1 MDEKELRGL
10 FVQRL
15 YLEYMLFKDSM
26 LQREKKD
33 IFHDSY
39 KIEIFVNLYEILL
52 AYAENL
58 QCEMT
63 RKLLELNFGILEFLY
78 QEWLHR
84 EDTFYEEL
92 REYAC
97 SELEAVLKDSNADG
111 RKDDG
116 DGKESDQAA

>member
-26 LQREKKD
+26 LQKEKKD

-39 KIEIFVNLYEILL
+39 QIEIFVNLYEILL

-58 QCEMT
+58 QSEMT
-63 RKLLELNFGILEFLY
+63 RKLLELNFGILEYLY
-78 QEWLHR
+78 QNWQYR
-84 EDTFYEEL
+84 KDNFYEVL
-92 REYAC
+92 KEYAC
-97 SELEAVLKDSNADG
+97 NELEAVLENSNADG
-111 RKDDG
+111 RKDDE
-116 DGKESDQAA
+116 DGEEPYQAA

>member
-52 AYAENL
+52 SYAENL
-58 QCEMT
+58 NSSTLRE
-63 RKLLELNFGILEFLY
+63 LLKINFGILEYLY
-78 QEWLHR
+78 QKWQYR
-84 EDTFYEEL
+84 KDSFYEEL
-92 REYAC
+92 RDYAC
-97 SELEAVLKDSNADG
+97 SELETVLEKNNADG

-116 DGKESDQAA
+116 DGTEHNQAA

>member
-1 MDEKELRGL
+1 MSEKELRGL

-33 IFHDSY
+33 IFHESY
-39 KIEIFVNLYEILL
+39 KIEVMVNLYEILL

-58 QCEMT
+58 RGEMT
-63 RKLLELNFGILEFLY
+63 RKLLRINFGILEFLY
-78 QEWLHR
+78 QKWQYKK
-84 EDTFYEEL
+84 DNFYEVL
-92 REYAC
+92 REHAC
-97 SELEAVLKDSNADG
+97 NELEAILENDNADG

-116 DGKESDQAA
+116 DGEESDQAA